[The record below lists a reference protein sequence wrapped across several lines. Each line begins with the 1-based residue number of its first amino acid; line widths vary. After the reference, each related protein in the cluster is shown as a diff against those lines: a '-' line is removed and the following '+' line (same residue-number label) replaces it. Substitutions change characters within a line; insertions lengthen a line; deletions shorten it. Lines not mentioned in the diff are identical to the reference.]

1 MTVVVPSK
9 GEPRNPL
16 VCSSERDQGI
26 GLCISPLP
34 VAFCGPTAW
43 TLREL
48 IN

>member
-26 GLCISPLP
+26 GLCIGSLP
-34 VAFCGPTAW
+34 VAFCGPIAW